1 MNYVTHWCPTCGG
14 VSHPATGCVY
24 SPSFVV
30 CWRCTLEFGHWLERW
45 TNRGPVP
52 ARRGKS
58 AKPAFFAH
66 VNRIH
71 PPVFVDSNSGLTDKA
86 AELC

>member
-1 MNYVTHWCPTCGG
+1 MDYQTLWCPTCGG

-24 SPSFVV
+24 SPNFVV

-52 ARRGKS
+52 ARRGKP

-66 VNRIH
+66 VNVIH
-71 PPVFVDSNSGLTDKA
+71 PPVFADSNGGLTDKA